1 MATMKGRLSLTLLA
15 SLLAAGSA
23 VAADRAQLADRAA
36 AGLRAKR
43 AELGLDE
50 AHSFALRRV
59 DGDELGQTHTRFQQ
73 HYNGVKVWGGEAIM
87 HQDAEGNLLPMTS
100 DLKANIN
107 IATLPSL
114 SASEAL
120 AVVKGDMAPKGE
132 FSIPPSAE
140 LVVFPETVTV
150 RRPGRLTLDGDGE
163 PNAEDLQ
170 RQVVCYTLAYHVHA
184 ELENEL
190 DGVRHSDYLIN
201 AHTGAILKSWNDL
214 HTAGATGTGKSQ
226 YSGTVSLSVNSV
238 SGGWELSDVVR
249 SMPFKTYNL
258 NHATS
263 SGTGTLYTDADNTWG
278 DGANYVEGSSTTAA
292 NGQTAAV
299 DAHYGTQISFDFFKN
314 VFGRN
319 GINGA
324 GKATYNRVHY
334 SNSYDN
340 AFWSDSC
347 FCMTYGDGSS
357 FTTLTCLDVAGHEM
371 SHGVCANS
379 ANLTYSGESGGLNE
393 SDSDI
398 LGNMIELYSRSGS
411 TFPATVANTDNC
423 WKVGEQLSSTPLRY
437 MYKPSLDGASPDA
450 WSSSIGSKDVH
461 YSSGPNNRMF
471 FFLSQGASSTSSSSY
486 YSSYTPA
493 GFGGIGPEKAVR
505 IWYRALTTYLT
516 SSSNYAAARNA
527 CISAAKDLYGAGSTA
542 EQAVWN
548 AYAAIN
554 VGSVWGGGGGG
565 GGTTVAEVEP
575 NNSSTAAQ
583 NIATSGTTVNGT
595 MSSSTDQDWYKCSL
609 GAGKTLTV
617 TLTPNGRSDYD
628 LYVYNSNV
636 TQIGSSTNGTG
647 AVDTVSVTNT
657 GTSAFTRYAKVVYYS
672 GSTGSAGT
680 YTLKMTF

>member
-15 SLLAAGSA
+15 SLLAAGTA
-23 VAADRAQLADRAA
+23 VAADRAQLAERAA
-36 AGLRAKR
+36 ANLMAKR
-43 AELGLDE
+43 ADLGLDE
-50 AHSFALRRV
+50 AHSFAIRRV

-73 HYNGVKVWGGEAIM
+73 HYNGVRVWGGEAIV
-87 HQDAEGNLLPMTS
+87 HQDQEGSFLPMTS
-100 DLKANIN
+100 ELKANIN
-107 IATLPSL
+107 ISTLPSL
-114 SASEAL
+114 SESEVL

-140 LVVFPETVTV
+140 LVIYPETVAV
-150 RRPGRLTLDGDGE
+150 RRAVRWAVDQDADL
-163 PNAEDLQ
+163 NAMDVE
-170 RQVVCYTLAYHVHA
+170 RQAVRYTLAYHVHV
-184 ELENEL
+184 ELENDL
-190 DGVRHSDYLIN
+190 DGVRHADYLIN
-201 AHTGAILKSWNDL
+201 AHTGSIIRNWDDL
-214 HTAGATGTGKSQ
+214 HTTAATGTGKSQ
-226 YSGTVSLSVNSV
+226 YSGTVNLSVNSI

-263 SGTGTLYTDADNTWG
+263 GTGTIYTDTDNTWG
-278 DGANYVEGSSTTAA
+278 DSANYVEGSSTTAA

-299 DAHYGTQISFDFFKN
+299 DAHYGTQVAFDFYKN
-314 VFGRN
+314 LFGRN

-347 FCMTYGDGSS
+347 FCMTYGDGNS
-357 FTTLTCLDVAGHEM
+357 FTTLTALDVAGHEM

-393 SDSDI
+393 SNSDI
-398 LGNMIELYSRSGS
+398 LGNMIELYSRNGN
-411 TFPATVANTDNC
+411 TIPATVANTSTT
-423 WKVGEQLSSTPLRY
+423 WTLGEQLSSTPLRY
-437 MYKPSLDGASPDA
+437 MYKPSKDGSSPNA
-450 WSSSIGSKDVH
+450 WSSSLGSLDVH

-471 FFLSQGASSTSSSSY
+471 FFLSQGASSTSSSDY
-486 YSSYTPA
+486 YSSYTPG
-493 GFGGIGPEKAVR
+493 GFAGIGPEKAVR
-505 IWYRALTTYLT
+505 IWYRALTVYLT
-516 SSSNYAAARNA
+516 SSSDYAAARNA
-527 CISAAKDLYGAGSTA
+527 CISAAKDLYGAGSAA

-554 VGSVWGGGGGG
+554 VGSAW
-565 GGTTVAEVEP
+565 GGTTPPSGNVEVEP

-583 NIATSGTTVNGT
+583 NISTSGTTISGT

-609 GAGKTLTV
+609 AAGRTLTV
-617 TLTPNGRSDYD
+617 TLTPNASSDYD

-657 GTSAFTRYAKVVYYS
+657 GTSTFTRYAKVIYYS